1 MKEREKIKWK
11 KNKQVQRELFQ
22 TNLTSIDLEID
33 LMMIERLKIVD
44 DNKRRQ
50 ELRAVDTNRHRQQQ

>member
-1 MKEREKIKWK
+1 MRENKME

-33 LMMIERLKIVD
+33 LMMIECLKIVD